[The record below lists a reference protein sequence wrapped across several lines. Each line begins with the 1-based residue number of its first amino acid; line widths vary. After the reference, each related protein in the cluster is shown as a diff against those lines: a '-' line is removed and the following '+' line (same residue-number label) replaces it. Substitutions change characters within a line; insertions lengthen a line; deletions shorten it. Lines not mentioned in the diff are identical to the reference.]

1 LEYLTNG
8 LIVMLVL
15 SNLYLERRIA
25 KLETKMQFLCKII
38 EIRAKRNDRRRKK
51 NIS

>member
-1 LEYLTNG
+1 MEYLTNG

-25 KLETKMQFLCKII
+25 KLETKMKFLCEII
-38 EIRAKRNDRRRKK
+38 EIRAKKND
-51 NIS
+51 

>member
-1 LEYLTNG
+1 MEYLTNG

-25 KLETKMQFLCKII
+25 RLETKMKFLCEII
-38 EIRAKRNDRRRKK
+38 EVRVRQDD
-51 NIS
+51 

>member
-1 LEYLTNG
+1 MEYLTDG

-25 KLETKMQFLCKII
+25 RLETKMKFLCEII
-38 EIRAKRNDRRRKK
+38 EVRVRQND
-51 NIS
+51 

>member
-1 LEYLTNG
+1 MEYLTNG

-25 KLETKMQFLCKII
+25 KIETKMKFLCEII
-38 EIRAKRNDRRRKK
+38 EVRARQND
-51 NIS
+51 

>member
-1 LEYLTNG
+1 MEYLTDG

-25 KLETKMQFLCKII
+25 RLETKMKFLCEII
-38 EIRAKRNDRRRKK
+38 EVRVRQDD
-51 NIS
+51 